1 MQIIELE
8 VNNGSISGYS
18 VEFHEEQIQ
27 NWFTNRKLPVVDLSQ
42 FQSVT
47 FLNNFHVDEEYR
59 NKGIGSEL
67 LEMFIAE
74 SFTDCIVVECDTEEQ
89 NEFDLVQW
97 YKDYGF
103 TVLIENDNPV
113 MILELN

>member
-27 NWFTNRKLPVVDLSQ
+27 NWFINRKLPVVDLSR
-42 FQSVT
+42 FKTVT
-47 FLNNFHVDEEYR
+47 FLNDFQVDEEYR
-59 NKGIGSEL
+59 NKGIGSQL

-74 SFTDCIVVECDTEEQ
+74 SFTDCIIVECDTEEQ
-89 NEFDLVQW
+89 NEFDIVEW

-103 TVLIENDNPV
+103 TVLIGNDNPV